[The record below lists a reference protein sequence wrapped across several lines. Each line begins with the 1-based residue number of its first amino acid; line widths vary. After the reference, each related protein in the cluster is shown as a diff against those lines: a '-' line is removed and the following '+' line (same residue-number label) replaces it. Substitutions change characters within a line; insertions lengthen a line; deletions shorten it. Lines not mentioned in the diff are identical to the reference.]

1 MTDREQLRALVD
13 TLPDDELRP
22 ALRFLEFLRNQG
34 APPAL
39 RALALAPMDDE
50 PMTDE
55 DRAAL
60 EEARADV
67 AAGRVVSHAEAR
79 RRLLGT

>member
-1 MTDREQLRALVD
+1 MTDRDQIRALVD
-13 TLPDDELRP
+13 ELPDDELRP
-22 ALRFLEFLRNQG
+22 ALRFLQFLRDGG
-34 APPAL
+34 APAL
-39 RALALAPMDDE
+39 RALALAPEDDE
-50 PMTDE
+50 PLTDE

-60 EEARADV
+60 DEARADL